1 MIEYRNCY
9 DCDVCVNAIVGED
22 YKYVIYETGEEEYT
36 DLAQDPEERRNVAGE
51 DAYEQAVSK
60 AAKALLLERLK
71 AKTKGIVQYGHA

>member
-1 MIEYRNCY
+1 MIEYRNGY

-36 DLAQDPEERRNVAGE
+36 DLAQDPEERRNVAG
-51 DAYEQAVSK
+51 VSK